1 MSKYCPLPFIHIS
14 STNDG
19 NYRVCCYSEE
29 TAITKDDGTAFNM
42 RRDSVVDVWNSNFYK
57 TLRSDLL
64 NGIEN
69 PACSTCWKSEAARV
83 YSKRQQS
90 LEELRGFYTQGI
102 TEPVPTLLD
111 IKVGSLCN
119 LKCITCYPGAS
130 SQHQSE
136 VDAWRKS
143 GEEVPGLIK
152 LFDDRLKKLN
162 IDIKD
167 YNPKTVNVD
176 ALIKNLDP
184 SLKAA
189 KELSLVGG
197 EPLVNPLAHAII
209 DHCVNQGY
217 AKNMML
223 TMISNLT
230 TLNTRLINQLSSFK
244 HPMIMVSYDHTAPDK
259 FHYIRY
265 PAKYNEFY
273 ANLTELMAVDKIEV
287 KLSTTVS
294 IFNVFDLV
302 DIFKHFEEIS
312 KQYPKRFIINVQYVM
327 YPNYFSIQY
336 LPHEQKDQIE
346 NQLKMFIADSSQF
359 KIFKENPDMLQVLQ
373 SIGNYMN
380 TAVTDFDAV
389 VAEQDRVLH
398 LYDRTRGT
406 DFKSLFP
413 QFSH

>member
-29 TAITKDDGTAFNM
+29 TAITKSDGTAFNM
-42 RRDSVVDVWNSNFYK
+42 RRDSIVDVWNSNFYK

-64 NGIEN
+64 NDVEN
-69 PACSTCWKSEAARV
+69 STCSTCWKSEASGV

-90 LEELRGFYTQGI
+90 LEELQGFYTQGI

-130 SQHQSE
+130 SQHQNE
-136 VDAWRKS
+136 VDGWKKS
-143 GEEVPGLIK
+143 GEEVPGIIK

-167 YNPKTVNVD
+167 YNPKTVDVD

-184 SLKAA
+184 SLKTA

-230 TLNTRLINQLSSFK
+230 TLNDKLINQLSEFK
-244 HPMIMVSYDHTAPDK
+244 HPMIMVSYDHIDSDK
-259 FHYIRY
+259 FYFIRH

-273 ANLTELMAVDKIEV
+273 NNLIKLMTIDKIEV

-312 KQYPKRFIINVQYVM
+312 KTYPKRFIINVQYVM
-327 YPNYFSIQY
+327 YPNYFNIQY
-336 LPHEQKDQIE
+336 LPQDQKHQIE
-346 NQLKMFIADSSQF
+346 NQIKMFVNESIEF

-373 SIGNYMN
+373 SISNYMN
-380 TAVTDFDAV
+380 TPVIDFDTV
-389 VAEQDRVLH
+389 VAEQKRVLR

-406 DFKSLFP
+406 NFKSLFP
-413 QFSH
+413 QLSH